1 MGGQVNIYVLTIW
14 VTQIKWESTIGSATS
29 YRVKRLGFTIDKV
42 VCGEWLTKNN
52 EEVLVPNPE
61 PYFDVFVVDHVQYIR
76 YGNLGDITKVKN
88 KNFHELQPMN
98 GTDAELPKYKYNY
111 GAPIHLFNM
120 LPNSGEITADNLPTD
135 VKMVELHDWGELPNV
150 KQGTW

>member
-1 MGGQVNIYVLTIW
+1 MGGQVNIYLLTIW

-76 YGNLGDITKVKN
+76 
-88 KNFHELQPMN
+88 
-98 GTDAELPKYKYNY
+98 
-111 GAPIHLFNM
+111 
-120 LPNSGEITADNLPTD
+120 
-135 VKMVELHDWGELPNV
+135 
-150 KQGTW
+150 